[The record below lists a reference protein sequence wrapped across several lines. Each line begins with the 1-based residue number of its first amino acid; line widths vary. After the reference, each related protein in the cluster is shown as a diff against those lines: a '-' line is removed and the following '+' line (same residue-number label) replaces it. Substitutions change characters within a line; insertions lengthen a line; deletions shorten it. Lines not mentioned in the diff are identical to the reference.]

1 MNYGECRIVE
11 GKDRLK
17 ARMFKE
23 WEDNMTN
30 ISALTTVA
38 ENSINP
44 IHIQFGTLDFE
55 LKIEDENNM
64 VLIAPCPIKI

>member
-1 MNYGECRIVE
+1 
-11 GKDRLK
+11 
-17 ARMFKE
+17 
-23 WEDNMTN
+23 MTN
-30 ISALTTVA
+30 ISSLTTVA

-55 LKIEDENNM
+55 LKIEDENSM